1 MATNPTG
8 DVSTAI
14 ALLERWDNT
23 ASPDSR
29 GSTLFEIWWFHYSG
43 IRPDNNLLLPD
54 VRRFAN
60 VWSVTDPYNTPRGLA
75 DNARAVESFKWA
87 VEETK
92 RRYGSIDVTWGD
104 VHRVRRGKIDV
115 AVGGCGNDLGCFRIL
130 SFAREPDGK
139 VAANGGDGW
148 VLAVEFG
155 DTPRAYSVL
164 AYGQSRLP
172 SSPWHAD
179 QAEMFAKGE
188 MKKVAFTEAD
198 VNAQAVI
205 RFRPGQKREP

>member
-1 MATNPTG
+1 
-8 DVSTAI
+8 VS
-14 ALLERWDNT
+14 
-23 ASPDSR
+23 
-29 GSTLFEIWWFHYSG
+29 
-43 IRPDNNLLLPD
+43 
-54 VRRFAN
+54 
-60 VWSVTDPYNTPRGLA
+60 DPYNTPRGLA

-87 VEETK
+87 VDEIK

-104 VHRVRRGKIDV
+104 VHRVRRGEVDV
-115 AVGGCGNDLGCFRIL
+115 PVGGCANDLGCFRIL
-130 SFAREPDGK
+130 SFARDPDGK
-139 VAANGGDGW
+139 LAANGGDGW
-148 VLAVEFG
+148 VMAVEFG

-172 SSPWHAD
+172 NSRWHAD

-198 VNAQAVI
+198 VNAQAVV